1 MSPGAEQSLA
11 LGFRLAP
18 GPGPPLPRIQSK
30 REALR
35 AECHLGNAQSWGAVV
50 FHTLLPLE
58 TCTGAARTDNERSSH
73 SLRDVAGSFR
83 KEQLRP

>member
-30 REALR
+30 RDLR
-35 AECHLGNAQSWGAVV
+35 AECHLGNAQSGGLCV
-50 FHTLLPLE
+50 FPCPLPLQRPAPGQLE
-58 TCTGAARTDNERSSH
+58 QDNERVQVTASGMWLEVSGRN
-73 SLRDVAGSFR
+73 S
-83 KEQLRP
+83 